1 MKKSRIKNFTF
12 GVAILLGGTV
22 PGVLAADKG
31 LRNVEGEYSYY
42 VPRHISRNQAEQI
55 ALERARIGA
64 IAREFGTAMSMATTQ
79 TTLSQSGGSESDDFY
94 MSASSLVKGEWVE
107 TIGSPIF
114 SIRLENDD
122 IVISCRVK
130 GKARA
135 INQAHA
141 DLDVHLLK
149 NSTAPDAESSHF
161 LSGDKLFLSFASPVN
176 GYLTVYLEG
185 ANHVVYRMLPF
196 FGEKKTSTPVEADKH
211 YFFFASTEGDSEQYV
226 MTAEGTEHNNVY
238 IIFSPNEYIKPIDRS
253 PREEQALRELS
264 LEDFRKWIQRVQ
276 TLDPK
281 LQVINIPIVIS
292 NPITD

>member
-1 MKKSRIKNFTF
+1 MKTARIKFLALWVAMLF
-12 GVAILLGGTV
+12 GWAI
-22 PGVLAADKG
+22 PGAHAADNG
-31 LRNVEGEYSYY
+31 LKLVEGEYSYY

-64 IAREFGTAMSMATTQ
+64 IAREFGTAMSMTTTQ
-79 TTLSQSGGSESDDFY
+79 TTLSRSGGSESDDFY

-107 TIGSPIF
+107 TIGSPVF

-135 INQAHA
+135 LNQAHA

-161 LSGDKLFLSFASPVN
+161 FSGDKLFLSFASPVN
-176 GYLTVYLEG
+176 GYLTVYLED
-185 ANHVVYRMLPF
+185 ADHVVYRMLPF

-211 YFFFASTEGDSEQYV
+211 YIFFASTEGDSEQYI

-238 IIFSPNEYIKPIDRS
+238 VIFSPNEYIKPIDRS

-264 LEDFRKWIQRVQ
+264 LDDFRKWIQRVQ

-281 LQVINIPIVIS
+281 LQVINLPIVIS
-292 NPITD
+292 NPVTD